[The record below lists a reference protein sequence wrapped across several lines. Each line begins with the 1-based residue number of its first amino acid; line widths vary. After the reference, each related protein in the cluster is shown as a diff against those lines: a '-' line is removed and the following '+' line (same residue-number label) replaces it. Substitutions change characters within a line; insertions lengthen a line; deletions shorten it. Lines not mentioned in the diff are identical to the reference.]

1 MRYYPANEILCD
13 ISHKRDY
20 KSNSFLYDIILKHDS
35 YEVVYTNVCHPK
47 AMFMLQSWHLV

>member
-1 MRYYPANEILCD
+1 MRYYPANEIFCD

-47 AMFMLQSWHLV
+47 AMFMLQS